1 MALPYSKTWTAVQ
14 DSSQV
19 IEAATMTTPKPPP
32 YRRSL
37 LRQERSLNT
46 RRSIVR
52 AAARLW
58 AEQDYDTTTVE
69 DICAAAGIGRSTYYL
84 YFESKDRLLME
95 LATATASGVATDVD
109 SWVDAGTVDDAM
121 RVFINGLVRRM
132 ENVPRSLAALVMRR
146 VASENVSPRPAPGG
160 AILFDD
166 ILGDILREG
175 QRRGEIR
182 PELDPRE
189 AGEAL
194 AGMTLDALERW
205 AGGGP
210 GRTLRQTLEFRLLVF
225 LDALR
230 T

>member
-1 MALPYSKTWTAVQ
+1 MTA
-14 DSSQV
+14 
-19 IEAATMTTPKPPP
+19 PKPQP

-46 RRSIVR
+46 RRSILR

-84 YFESKDRLLME
+84 YFESKERLLVE
-95 LATATASGVATDVD
+95 LAVATASGVATDVD
-109 SWVDAGTVDDAM
+109 NRVDVETIDAAL
-121 RVFINGLVRRM
+121 RVFIDGLVRRM
-132 ENVPRSLAALVMRR
+132 EEVPRSLAALVMRR
-146 VASENVSPRPAPGG
+146 VASGNVSPRPAPGNP
-160 AILFDD
+160 ILFDD
-166 ILGDILREG
+166 ILAGILRDG
-175 QRRGEIR
+175 QRRGEVR
-182 PELDPRE
+182 QDLDSRE

-205 AGGGP
+205 AGGGT
-210 GRTLRQTLEFRLLVF
+210 GRTLRQALEFRLLVF